1 MRECAA
7 PRDGQAGTW
16 IVPEM
21 VAAYTRLHELGF
33 AHSVESWR
41 DGELAGGLY
50 GILLGRVFFGESM
63 FSRETDASKVALV
76 KLVERVKS
84 RGRARHRLP
93 AGHAPPRLPGRARD
107 PEARVRAAAG
117 RVDTISPDRLPLA
130 GHRGSMAK
138 LNDLPIANL
147 QFYATAPYPC
157 SYLPGRLAR
166 SQVAT
171 PSYLIDTETYGAL
184 VSAGFRRSGAFT
196 YRPYCDHC
204 QACVPVRVV
213 AEAVRAHRARSAA
226 PGSATRGWRRATASS
241 SSTPEHYALYR
252 LYQGERHRGG
262 GMDHDSREQYAHF
275 LLQSNVAT
283 RLVEFREGGKLRMVS
298 IVDELADG
306 LSSVYTFFDPL
317 VEKASF
323 GTWNIL
329 WQVEEARRRGPPLR
343 LPRLLD
349 RAEPQDGLQERVP
362 PHRGAHPRGMEAPA
376 MIPRLHRDT

>member
-1 MRECAA
+1 
-7 PRDGQAGTW
+7 
-16 IVPEM
+16 
-21 VAAYTRLHELGF
+21 
-33 AHSVESWR
+33 
-41 DGELAGGLY
+41 
-50 GILLGRVFFGESM
+50 
-63 FSRETDASKVALV
+63 
-76 KLVERVKS
+76 
-84 RGRARHRLP
+84 
-93 AGHAPPRLPGRARD
+93 
-107 PEARVRAAAG
+107 
-117 RVDTISPDRLPLA
+117 
-130 GHRGSMAK
+130 MAK

-196 YRPYCDHC
+196 YRPWCDHC

-213 AEAVRAHRARSAA
+213 AGQFEASRSQ
-226 PGSATRGWRRATASS
+226 RRAWKRHGNLVATYGELKFNA
-241 SSTPEHYALYR
+241 EHYALYR

-283 RLVEFREGGKLRMVS
+283 RLVEFREDGRLCMVS

-329 WQVEEARRRGPPLR
+329 WQIEQARQRGLPYVYLGYWIAQSRKMAYKSDFRPIEGLARGEWKRLR
-343 LPRLLD
+343 
-349 RAEPQDGLQERVP
+349 
-362 PHRGAHPRGMEAPA
+362 
-376 MIPRLHRDT
+376 